1 MWLISNI
8 LTTTLTKYWHRK
20 KNKGVLLTRLFLAV
34 PVRLYNYGQI
44 QKDFAHILEGKWR
57 DEEHLHVTIAFLGKN
72 FEPGALIEQLSSFDW
87 SFHVSE
93 LTTFDYFDK
102 SRVLVALTQNSS
114 LNRLYERLQ
123 SLLGLEDSTLF
134 PHVTLIR
141 VKKITDTDLFFKR
154 LQTSQAKTIGILESK
169 VALYQSTLHSDG
181 ARYEVLQEWHT

>member
-1 MWLISNI
+1 M
-8 LTTTLTKYWHRK
+8 
-20 KNKGVLLTRLFLAV
+20 TRLFLAV

-44 QKDFAHILEGKWR
+44 QKDFANILEGKWR
-57 DEEHLHVTIAFLGKN
+57 DEEHLHVTITFLGKN
-72 FEPGALIEQLSSFDW
+72 FEPDALIEQLSSFDW

-123 SLLGLEDSTLF
+123 PLLGLEDSTLF